1 MEKNKIK
8 ITLDYEEYS
17 TLIENFQR
25 LIAKEWES
33 ESPDKEW
40 ISTLQF
46 YISDFEL
53 NAGEPNSDYDEYELE
68 LEKTDVEFFIHEMIH
83 KTKLSIMADVIIDL
97 SDNLVKLQQEENC
110 HLENENKLLRK
121 ICELQEK

>member
-17 TLIENFQR
+17 TLIENFQKQ
-25 LIAKEWES
+25 IGKEWES

-97 SDNLVKLQQEENC
+97 SDNLVKLQQEENS

-121 ICELQEK
+121 ICELQGK

>member
-33 ESPDKEW
+33 ETPHKEW

-68 LEKTDVEFFIHEMIH
+68 LEKKDVEFFIHEMIH

>member
-53 NAGEPNSDYDEYELE
+53 NAGEPNSYYDEYELE